1 MSSPQLLTDDQTGLD
16 LEAAAESTRAAAFR
30 AQLTWHDLPLRW
42 TITTETL
49 YYWLRTP
56 APRLPAVVM
65 DAFQAAKDAEGTAEH
80 AALQQTAADLFEAH
94 RATAGPDN
102 SFYRNATIILY
113 LAAHRSKDWQH
124 LTHSRPL
131 FLIAV
136 EEWADEHIQSAEL
149 PELARITNQLIAD
162 AESTRAIPRPRG
174 TESLESGN

>member
-1 MSSPQLLTDDQTGLD
+1 MSSPQLLTDDTTGLD
-16 LEAAAESTRAAAFR
+16 LDAAAETHRAAAFR
-30 AQLTWHDLPLRW
+30 AQHTWHDFPLRW

-56 APRLPAVVM
+56 APRLPEAVLA
-65 DAFQAAKDAEGTAEH
+65 AFQAAKEAEGTAAH
-80 AALQQTAADLFEAH
+80 ATLQQQAADLFEQH
-94 RATAGPDN
+94 RAAAGPDN

-136 EEWADEHIQSAEL
+136 EEWADEHIHSSEL
-149 PELARITNQLIAD
+149 TELARVTNQLIAD